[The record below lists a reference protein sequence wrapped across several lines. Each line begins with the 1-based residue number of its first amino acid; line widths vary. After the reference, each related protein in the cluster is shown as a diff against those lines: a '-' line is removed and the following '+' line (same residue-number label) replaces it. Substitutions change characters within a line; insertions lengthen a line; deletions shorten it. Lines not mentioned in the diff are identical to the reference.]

1 VSVSPS
7 AVLLTILANQK
18 APILSVRSSFRL
30 PFIFWIFLARFEVF
44 RKHCSVLHFSC
55 VSVVNIAPL
64 ALLIPSLSKTN
75 QPIMADTK
83 TDTKSNEHEYDKR
96 EESLGIAT
104 YMAPDHP
111 GFSAVVKARYS
122 DFVVHEVNLQ
132 GKMARLETQELLHKP
147 ADGAVPVPV
156 PVPQNKRKRDSDE
169 PDWPSLKSQ
178 LVGMIQDETIATSVI
193 EMLQNHNKK
202 EEERVEGGEKF
213 VILPS
218 SMEKEQRKSIHEWVR
233 ECLTCARADT
243 VDGNIRIW
251 HLRYEKEMPNYKA
264 FGTHKF
270 KKSIRTKDS
279 WPKDRPDFLRFAM
292 YKENIDTMTATK
304 ELSKRG
310 SKARIGYAGMKDKRG
325 ITTQFCTLYKTE
337 PQQILSVSKNSG
349 GGNSKQN
356 GLCVVQVGNFEYVD
370 AELRLGMLTGNRF
383 DIVLRNVQGATK
395 DELQAAAKSLLDRG
409 FINYFGTQRF
419 GKFYDT
425 HLVGIEV
432 LKGDFRKACDII
444 LRPKPDER
452 PDIAKIR
459 VEWQDR
465 FKETGE
471 TPEAEAACAKK
482 VVRSLSR
489 FMTAENSIL
498 QNLARKPMDYQQA
511 FTRVPKTLRLMFL
524 HAVQSLVWNKVASH
538 RVEQSR
544 DDVLLGDLVQ
554 ASHDAKDIKVV
565 TQEDLDNKKFT
576 LEDVVLPLV
585 GTKTKLPEN
594 ESGKM
599 AEKLFEELG
608 VSMDMLGNIQDR
620 DLTLVGDYRKLLC
633 RPKDVDSSIIEYYDE
648 LQPLI
653 QTDLMKL
660 NGQELTIL
668 PKKTEEDKPLTGMVV
683 GFTLTSSSYAT
694 IALRELMKRPTSSE
708 YQKELKLGSS

>member
-1 VSVSPS
+1 
-7 AVLLTILANQK
+7 
-18 APILSVRSSFRL
+18 
-30 PFIFWIFLARFEVF
+30 
-44 RKHCSVLHFSC
+44 
-55 VSVVNIAPL
+55 
-64 ALLIPSLSKTN
+64 
-75 QPIMADTK
+75 
-83 TDTKSNEHEYDKR
+83 
-96 EESLGIAT
+96 
-104 YMAPDHP
+104 MAPDQP

-122 DFVVHEVNLQ
+122 DFIVHEVNLQ
-132 GKMARLETQELLHKP
+132 GKMARLETQELLNKP
-147 ADGAVPVPV
+147 ADDASKNGEAVPPAPVVPV
-156 PVPQNKRKRDSDE
+156 AVPTIDNSSSQNKRKRDGDE
-169 PDWPSLKSQ
+169 PDWPSLQSQ
-178 LVGMIQDETIATSVI
+178 LVGMIKDETIATNVM
-193 EMLQNHNKK
+193 EMLQKHCK
-202 EEERVEGGEKF
+202 EEECSEKF
-213 VILPS
+213 VTLPS
-218 SMEKEQRKSIHEWVR
+218 SMEKEQRKSIHQWIR

-251 HLRYEKEMPNYKA
+251 HTKYEKEMPNYKA
-264 FGTHKF
+264 FGNTHKI
-270 KKSIRTKDS
+270 KKSIRSKDT

-304 ELSKRG
+304 DLSRRG
-310 SKARIGYAGMKDKRG
+310 SKARIGYAGMKDKRA
-325 ITTQFCTLYKTE
+325 ITTQFCTMYKTE
-337 PQQILSVSKNSG
+337 PQQILSVSKTAG

-356 GLCVVQVGNFEYVD
+356 GFSVVQVGNFEYFD
-370 AELRLGMLTGNRF
+370 SELRLGMLTGNRF

-395 DELQAAAKSLLDRG
+395 DQLQAATKTLLDRG

-425 HLVGIEV
+425 HLVGIAV
-432 LKGDFRKACDII
+432 LQGDFRKACEII

-452 PDIAKIR
+452 PDIAKVR

-465 FKETGE
+465 FKEKGE
-471 TPEAEAACAKK
+471 SPEIEAACAKN

-498 QNLARKPMDYQQA
+498 QNLARKPMDYRQA
-511 FTRVPKTLRLMFL
+511 FTRIPKTLRLMFL

-554 ASHDAKDIKVV
+554 ASHDAKDIKVI
-565 TQEDLDNKKFT
+565 TQQDLDNKKFT

-608 VSMDMLGNIQDR
+608 VTMDMLGNIQDR
-620 DLTLVGDYRKLLC
+620 DLTLAGDYRKLLC

-708 YQKELKLGSS
+708 YQKELKLGS